1 MLLVTKKCS
10 ILALTA
16 SLFLLF
22 LPSLYLFLCKFFI
35 LHVFI
40 TWLIHSSNVH
50 SIKFNKETFF
60 NVNIEDEN
68 DYIKYPIRCC
78 QIIIIGGQSIETM
91 DVLTNYM
98 ENSSIHG
105 VGFISKTKAFRRA
118 FWLFVVLTGFTGA
131 FIIIFYNFQNWAE
144 TPVITTMETLP
155 ISELKF
161 PRVTICPPPNTYT
174 NLNYDLMKSGNRTM
188 KDEVKN
194 EPSILKDTD
203 AEVHTK
209 IDGMIT
215 DLLGRIV
222 DSEYKQALK
231 LYFEE
236 GNKYINWYHG
246 YSQELETKWGWF
258 DASTVQSIY
267 SSAASGSINTP
278 GFGKPFDISY
288 FINPKTL
295 HKHKYK
301 VILDFSNISKKV
313 VELHVNINIAL
324 HRKEKVTYEICGD
337 KLARPILVSGKIS
350 FTIQCQ
356 EGRGNKCVRK
366 YNEEICKESNVEFIL
381 QRRNYNQGEINV
393 AMLKNMTGMNV
404 TWNYSHNLSSSEQT
418 TFVDQNKKFIQLA
431 NIYNKYGSKVDIRKE
446 IKQFQVNS
454 LKTFLDRNKD
464 KKIETITND
473 FENAIDGDRFL
484 NDMKNGLEK
493 ININNVSIITDEK
506 IYTAGNMYTYLVTEP
521 TDLWMNSI
529 FFFFSS
535 LGSES
540 LRETLLLISN
550 YDPQNHFQGTVKK
563 ILLNILFD
571 HLGFEFLNIDNKTI
585 LQDLINNQSITGEL
599 NTSQITQ

>member
-1 MLLVTKKCS
+1 MQ
-10 ILALTA
+10 
-16 SLFLLF
+16 
-22 LPSLYLFLCKFFI
+22 
-35 LHVFI
+35 
-40 TWLIHSSNVH
+40 SN
-50 SIKFNKETFF
+50 
-60 NVNIEDEN
+60 
-68 DYIKYPIRCC
+68 R
-78 QIIIIGGQSIETM
+78 
-91 DVLTNYM
+91 
-98 ENSSIHG
+98 
-105 VGFISKTKAFRRA
+105 
-118 FWLFVVLTGFTGA
+118 
-131 FIIIFYNFQNWAE
+131 
-144 TPVITTMETLP
+144 
-155 ISELKF
+155 
-161 PRVTICPPPNTYT
+161 
-174 NLNYDLMKSGNRTM
+174 
-188 KDEVKN
+188 
-194 EPSILKDTD
+194 
-203 AEVHTK
+203 
-209 IDGMIT
+209 
-215 DLLGRIV
+215 
-222 DSEYKQALK
+222 
-231 LYFEE
+231 
-236 GNKYINWYHG
+236 
-246 YSQELETKWGWF
+246 
-258 DASTVQSIY
+258 
-267 SSAASGSINTP
+267 
-278 GFGKPFDISY
+278 
-288 FINPKTL
+288 
-295 HKHKYK
+295 
-301 VILDFSNISKKV
+301 
-313 VELHVNINIAL
+313 
-324 HRKEKVTYEICGD
+324 
-337 KLARPILVSGKIS
+337 
-350 FTIQCQ
+350 
-356 EGRGNKCVRK
+356 
-366 YNEEICKESNVEFIL
+366 SNVEFIL

-493 ININNVSIITDEK
+493 ININNVSMITDEK

>member
-1 MLLVTKKCS
+1 
-10 ILALTA
+10 
-16 SLFLLF
+16 
-22 LPSLYLFLCKFFI
+22 
-35 LHVFI
+35 
-40 TWLIHSSNVH
+40 
-50 SIKFNKETFF
+50 
-60 NVNIEDEN
+60 
-68 DYIKYPIRCC
+68 
-78 QIIIIGGQSIETM
+78 M

-155 ISELKF
+155 ISELMF
-161 PRVTICPPPNTYT
+161 PKVTICPPPNTYT

-188 KDEVKN
+188 KDQVKN
-194 EPSILKDTD
+194 EPATPKDTD

-222 DSEYKQALK
+222 DSEYEQALK

-236 GNKYINWYHG
+236 GNKYRNWYHG

-258 DASTVQSIY
+258 GNATVQLIF

-278 GFGKPFDISY
+278 GFGRPFDISY

-295 HKHKYK
+295 HKYK
-301 VILDFSNISKKV
+301 IILDFSGISKKE

-324 HRKEKVTYEICGD
+324 YRKEKVTYEICGD
-337 KLARPILVSGKIS
+337 KRARPLLESGEIS
-350 FTIQCQ
+350 FIIQCQ
-356 EGRGNKCVRK
+356 EGSGNKCVRK
-366 YNEEICKESNVEFIL
+366 YNEEICNKSTVEFTL
-381 QRRNYNQGEINV
+381 NRRYYNQGEVNV
-393 AMLKNMTGMNV
+393 AMLKNMTGMNI
-404 TWNYSHNLSSSEQT
+404 TWNYSHNLSSYEQA
-418 TFVDQNKKFIQLA
+418 TFVDQNKKFTQLA
-431 NIYNKYGSKVDIRKE
+431 NMYNKYGSKVDIWEE
-446 IKQFQVNS
+446 IKQFKVNS
-454 LKTFLDRNKD
+454 LKDFLDRNKD
-464 KKIETITND
+464 KKIEKLTD
-473 FENAIDGDRFL
+473 EFEDAIDGDRFL
-484 NDMKNGLEK
+484 IDMKAKLEK
-493 ININNVSIITDEK
+493 IDIDHVSIITDEK
-506 IYTAGNMYTYLVTEP
+506 IDTAGKMYTSLVTEP

-571 HLGFEFLNIDNKTI
+571 HLGFEFLNIDNRTI
-585 LQDLINNQSITGEL
+585 LQGLINNQSITGE
-599 NTSQITQ
+599 